1 MNHDNVSITERRLM
15 VAELATHLADAVVA
29 AGALDTAMAE
39 STLDLHITEIWR
51 ELQGMSRGVD
61 SALREQGR

>member
-1 MNHDNVSITERRLM
+1 MTDPNIVEICNLM
-15 VAELATHLADAVVA
+15 ETLATHLADAVVA